1 MSRDKDCVSSDV
13 EWSLP
18 RFGGAFECAY
28 FGFVPLGGD
37 F

>member
-1 MSRDKDCVSSDV
+1 MSRDEDCVSSDV

-18 RFGGAFECAY
+18 RFVRAFECAY
-28 FGFVPLGGD
+28 FRFVPLGGD